1 MDQEIAIIGEHPF
14 GLIVA
19 FHAVGQFAGLF
30 ELQADFLADGLH
42 LLGIVAGTDD
52 EKIGERSDA
61 GKVQDLDIFGLFRFG
76 GAYRKEP

>member
-1 MDQEIAIIGEHPF
+1 
-14 GLIVA
+14 
-19 FHAVGQFAGLF
+19 
-30 ELQADFLADGLH
+30 LH